1 MQLITTLTQ
10 YPKQKGDR
18 IESTW
23 GTDRIHLLR
32 GGYPSFIW
40 LPLVT
45 STLVYLRAPC
55 FVTSTFQGIRT
66 GFEDLSI
73 FLTALSRRVDSTYE
87 DAPILERFILEDT
100 HNLKPWDSRADLF
113 GYRKQKEKEI

>member
-1 MQLITTLTQ
+1 MQLITVLTR
-10 YPKQKGDR
+10 YPQWGDT
-18 IESTW
+18 IGQNW
-23 GTDRIHLLR
+23 VTDRIHLMR

-45 STLVYLRAPC
+45 STLVHLRTTC
-55 FVTSTFQGIRT
+55 FVTSTFQGIRI

-113 GYRKQKEKEI
+113 GYRKQKEKEL